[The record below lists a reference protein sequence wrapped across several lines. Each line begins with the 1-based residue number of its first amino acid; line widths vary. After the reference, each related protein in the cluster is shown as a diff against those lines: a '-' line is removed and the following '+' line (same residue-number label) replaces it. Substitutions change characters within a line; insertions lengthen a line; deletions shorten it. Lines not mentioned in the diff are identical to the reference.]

1 VIIYIYI
8 YIYVCVCVLNED
20 VEGKIICTR
29 GFLACTNGIPCKTA
43 TWQLLIT
50 DRYKFIRHLVS
61 L

>member
-1 VIIYIYI
+1 
-8 YIYVCVCVLNED
+8 LNED